1 MKCGITADKLQT
13 FFQQECKCT
22 LPRIIFTKFCEML
35 AGEQKCKYN
44 KPSVTPSATSF
55 ATNKQGSYINYCI
68 GVAKTRL

>member
-13 FFQQECKCT
+13 FFQQECNCT

-44 KPSVTPSATSF
+44 KPSVTPSTTSS
-55 ATNKQGSYINYCI
+55 ATNKQGSYIIFCSDA
-68 GVAKTRL
+68 AKTKT